1 MFNVADKTAFCFFSK
16 TWVVFHPTSDCTLI
30 FVSFDHPPS
39 TVIMMMMTMTIK
51 LKLNGLLWQ
60 YFWFFLKQWND
71 SLNKKI
77 RLRRC
82 KSGTARCCSVVEHHS
97 MCSILYPMRDRCRI
111 PNRFGIVSRGWLH
124 CDKQINAPN
133 PWKTGTQTINVGQGV
148 ENEVIWFY
156 QLSWQCKLATV
167 KRFESWRVER

>member
-1 MFNVADKTAFCFFSK
+1 MFNVADKTAFCIFSK

-39 TVIMMMMTMTIK
+39 TAIMMMMTMMIK

-60 YFWFFLKQWND
+60 YFSFFLKQWND

-82 KSGTARCCSVVEHHS
+82 KSGKARCCSVIEHY
-97 MCSILYPMRDRCRI
+97 SIVQFCTQWETSI
-111 PNRFGIVSRGWLH
+111 PNRFGIDSSGWLH
-124 CDKQINAPN
+124 CGKQINAPN
-133 PWKTGTQTINVGQGV
+133 PWETGTQTINVGQGV
-148 ENEVIWFY
+148 GNEVLQQAHITNTI
-156 QLSWQCKLATV
+156 LV
-167 KRFESWRVER
+167 

>member
-1 MFNVADKTAFCFFSK
+1 MFNVADKSAFCILSK

-39 TVIMMMMTMTIK
+39 TAIMMMMTMMTMMIK

-82 KSGTARCCSVVEHHS
+82 KSGTARCCSVIEHDS
-97 MCSILYPMRDRCRI
+97 MCSILYPMRDQ
-111 PNRFGIVSRGWLH
+111 NSKSFGIDSSGWLH

-133 PWKTGTQTINVGQGV
+133 PWETGTQTINVGQGV
-148 ENEVIWFY
+148 WNEVLQQAHITNTI
-156 QLSWQCKLATV
+156 LV
-167 KRFESWRVER
+167 

>member
-1 MFNVADKTAFCFFSK
+1 MAVHANLSIVIYNIIMLVLWKVLQCLFNVADKTAFCILSK

-39 TVIMMMMTMTIK
+39 TAIMMMMTMMIK
-51 LKLNGLLWQ
+51 LKLNGLLWP

-82 KSGTARCCSVVEHHS
+82 KSGTARWPSVIEHHS
-97 MCSILYPMRDRCRI
+97 MCSILCPMRDQNSKSFWNC
-111 PNRFGIVSRGWLH
+111 F
-124 CDKQINAPN
+124 
-133 PWKTGTQTINVGQGV
+133 QGA
-148 ENEVIWFY
+148 IT
-156 QLSWQCKLATV
+156 L
-167 KRFESWRVER
+167 